1 MTYIREDVKSGLTRV
16 ADFGYA
22 IRFLKLLVTPFNK
35 TKAFELGIID
45 EKGKVLKKGKERK
58 TPQEKAAYTV
68 FHRLVFNLKKLIPL
82 GKIGSFAAALFLIRE
97 HTGMTDDDIE
107 HVLDQLDI
115 EIDKDNIHEKTIYT
129 TDFEELKIG
138 TYILKHDLCHE
149 ETGEDIFKKG
159 TKIRVEDFTNPV
171 DKVLNIN
178 IFEAKHITTG
188 QKIYVT
194 EYDIER

>member
-1 MTYIREDVKSGLTRV
+1 MGIISRAGDL
-16 ADFGYA
+16 FYA
-22 IRFLKLLVTPFNK
+22 FRFLRMLTTSWED
-35 TKAFELGIID
+35 TKAFSYGIID
-45 EKGKVLKKGKERK
+45 DKGKVLKKAKTLK
-58 TPQEKAAYTV
+58 TPAEKAAYTV

-107 HVLDQLDI
+107 HVLDQLYI

-188 QKIYVT
+188 QKIYIS